1 MTITRGLFSVYDK
14 TGLVELAR
22 PLAERGV
29 ELVASGGTARALRQA
44 GLNVRAVSD
53 VTGFPEILG
62 GRVKT
67 LHPAIHGGILSRRIP
82 ADREELD
89 GQGWDEVDLV
99 VANLYPFEKTAADPS
114 APLETVIEQID
125 IGGVAL
131 LRASAK
137 NYAHV
142 TTLCD
147 PADYASVLAEIDS
160 HGQVSPET
168 RQRLAVKVFA
178 HTAAYDAA
186 IWRYLSGDGDGET
199 GFPEK
204 LIVNLNKL
212 NDLRYGE
219 NPHQRAVLYV
229 PPDVTGPLGGR
240 LLQGK
245 PLSYN
250 NLLDLDAAWRA
261 CAGFQRPTIAIIK
274 HLGPCGLASADTITA
289 AFPLALAGDPVSAF
303 GSVIAANRAFD
314 SATVRALGDL
324 YVEAIAA
331 PAFTAEAQQTLAA
344 RKGCR
349 LVAIEQAE
357 PDQFEMRSIRGGLL
371 MQDPDPGDQAE
382 WQVVTQRAP
391 TPGEKRSLRFA
402 WQAVA
407 HVKSNGILVAQGEAA
422 VGIGGGLP
430 SRVDAVR
437 LALAK
442 AGERAQGAVLA
453 SDAFFPFPDGVEIAA
468 SNGVTAIVQPGGS
481 VRDQQVIET
490 ADRHGLAMCL
500 TGVRHFRH

>member
-1 MTITRGLFSVYDK
+1 MTIKRSLFSVYDK
-14 TGLVELAR
+14 TGLVDLAR
-22 PLAERGV
+22 PLAKRGV
-29 ELVASGGTARALRQA
+29 EIVASGGTARALLQA
-44 GLNVRAVSD
+44 GLNVQSVSD
-53 VTGFPEILG
+53 VTGSPEILG

-82 ADREELD
+82 ADREELE

-99 VANLYPFEKTAADPS
+99 VVNLYPFEETAADPS
-114 APLETVIEQID
+114 ASLETVIEQID

-142 TTLCD
+142 TTVCD
-147 PADYASVLAEIDS
+147 PADYELVLAEINR
-160 HGQVSPET
+160 HGQVSLEIR
-168 RQRLAVKVFA
+168 RQLAVKVFA
-178 HTAAYDAA
+178 HTAAYDTA
-186 IWRYLSGDGDGET
+186 IWRYLGRDADEPA
-199 GFPEK
+199 GFPEQ
-204 LIVNLNKL
+204 LTMGLNKL

-219 NPHQRAVLYV
+219 NPHQRAALYA
-229 PPDVTGPLGGR
+229 PPGVTGPLGGR

-245 PLSYN
+245 ALSYN

-261 CAGFQRPTIAIIK
+261 CAAFEGPTIAIIK
-274 HLGPCGLASADTITA
+274 HLSPCGLASADRLA
-289 AFPLALAGDPVSAF
+289 EAFPLALAGDPVSAF
-303 GSVIAANRAFD
+303 GSVIAANRIVD
-314 SATVRALGDL
+314 LDTVRALGDL
-324 YVEAIAA
+324 YIEAIAA
-331 PAFTAEAQQTLAA
+331 PAFTAEAQQALEA

-349 LVAIEQAE
+349 LVAIGQSE
-357 PDQFEMRSIRGGLL
+357 PDQLEMRSIQGGFLL
-371 MQDPDPGDQAE
+371 QDPDPGDQAE
-382 WQVVTQRAP
+382 WQAVTQRAP
-391 TPGEKRSLRFA
+391 TPAEKRSLRFA
-402 WQAVA
+402 WRAVA

-468 SNGVTAIVQPGGS
+468 SQGVTAIVQPGGS

-490 ADRHGLAMCL
+490 ADRSGLAMCF